1 MIGFV
6 EKVFLQARILKT
18 INNKYQD
25 CQFQVWLLY
34 FSVKI
39 HLQIKVL
46 HLGLFHSYLQLIF
59 EGIRGPGIEGD
70 IAIDDVSIAEGE
82 CAKQDLT
89 TKSKCLFLDLLV

>member
-1 MIGFV
+1 M
-6 EKVFLQARILKT
+6 QARILKT

-25 CQFQVWLLY
+25 CQFSVWLLY

-39 HLQIKVL
+39 HLQTESSTFRFVSFIFVA
-46 HLGLFHSYLQLIF
+46 HF